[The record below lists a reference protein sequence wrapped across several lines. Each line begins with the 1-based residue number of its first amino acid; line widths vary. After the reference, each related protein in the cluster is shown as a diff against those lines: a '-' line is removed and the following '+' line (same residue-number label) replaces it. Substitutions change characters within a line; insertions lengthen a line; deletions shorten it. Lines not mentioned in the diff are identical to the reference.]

1 MQGDPGGVVA
11 GPGEGKGGQGLV
23 LSGFLE
29 SGQSRAQ
36 KLETGGIS
44 TPRSFSRG
52 PTTHIR
58 LLIHFKGLYWNA
70 FFEMGL

>member
-1 MQGDPGGVVA
+1 MQGDTGGVVA

-44 TPRSFSRG
+44 
-52 PTTHIR
+52 IR
-58 LLIHFKGLYWNA
+58 
-70 FFEMGL
+70 